1 MTNALKE
8 RGAKPDVA
16 GVQNSWLLPAGS
28 DRQRMLEMDRR
39 IRPVRRVAFGVL
51 AFALLACGPWLG
63 WWTIAPLCMAAVLF
77 RLAERRTDR
86 SPRPEIG
93 LFAAW
98 TASQVIIAVSVAVT
112 GGVEAATMSWFVLPL
127 FTLGS
132 RFSERGILI
141 GVAITLAL
149 MFAVAFGVDA
159 AAVLAD
165 PPRLIAPAA
174 LVVAATMLITVLM
187 RSDVDSREK
196 ATIDPLTGTLNRQA
210 LAARTAELEEQ
221 AAVTGLPV
229 ALIVG
234 DLDYFKAVNDTHG
247 HAVGDT
253 VLKEVAYTLRKT
265 LRTFDA
271 VYRLGGEEF
280 LVVAAGAEL
289 EAAEAL
295 AERLRIA
302 VSTTPIAGG
311 IHVTMSFGVSGSRA
325 DTPFDYDAQF
335 AEADAALYRA
345 KDAGRDRVCTSGRER
360 LPAPA

>member
-1 MTNALKE
+1 
-8 RGAKPDVA
+8 
-16 GVQNSWLLPAGS
+16 
-28 DRQRMLEMDRR
+28 MLEMDHR

-51 AFALLACGPWLG
+51 AVALLASGPWLG
-63 WWTIAPLCMAAVLF
+63 WWTIVPLCMAAGLF

-93 LFAAW
+93 LFGAW
-98 TASQVIIAVSVAVT
+98 AGSQVIIAVSVAVT

-132 RFSERGILI
+132 RFSERGILT
-141 GVAITLAL
+141 GVGITLVL

-159 AAVLAD
+159 AAVLAE

-210 LAARTAELEEQ
+210 LVARTAELEEQ
-221 AAVTGLPV
+221 AALSGLPV

-234 DLDYFKAVNDTHG
+234 DLDHFKAVNDTHG
-247 HAVGDT
+247 HAVGDA

-271 VYRLGGEEF
+271 LYRLGGEEF
-280 LVVAAGAEL
+280 LVVAAGADL
-289 EAAEAL
+289 EAGEAL

-302 VSTTPIAGG
+302 VSAATITEGVR
-311 IHVTMSFGVSGSRA
+311 VTMSFGVSGSRA
-325 DTPFDYDAQF
+325 DAPFDYDAQF

-345 KDAGRDRVCTSGRER
+345 KDAGRDCVRTAGPQRQAT
-360 LPAPA
+360 PA